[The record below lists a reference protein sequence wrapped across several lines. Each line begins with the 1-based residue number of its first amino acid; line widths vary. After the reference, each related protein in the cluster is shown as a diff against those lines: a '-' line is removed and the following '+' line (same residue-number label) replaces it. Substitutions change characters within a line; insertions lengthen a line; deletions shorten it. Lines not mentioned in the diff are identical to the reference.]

1 MVQFAEA
8 ATLEPQ
14 VLVSLNGAV
23 AVMPLIFRVVLPL
36 FVRVTD
42 CGALGVPTGCDEKLR
57 LAGFSKTRA
66 AALPFS
72 GTVCGLPAALSAT
85 DTAAL
90 AGPGAVGVKV
100 TLIVQVPFAATVVP
114 HVLVWLNSP
123 PPTILMLLIFRMVLE
138 VLVKVIFC
146 AGLLLPTFPV
156 KFRTVGLKVTLIPV
170 PIMVTESVLLAVLST
185 A

>member
-8 ATLEPQ
+8 ATLDPQ

-66 AALPFS
+66 AALPFRN
-72 GTVCGLPAALSAT
+72 TACGLPGALSAT
-85 DTAAL
+85 DTVAL
-90 AGPGAVGVKV
+90 TGPGTVGVKV
-100 TLIVQVPFAATVVP
+100 TLMVQLADAATLDP
-114 HVLVWLNSP
+114 QVLV
-123 PPTILMLLIFRMVLE
+123 
-138 VLVKVIFC
+138 
-146 AGLLLPTFPV
+146 
-156 KFRTVGLKVTLIPV
+156 
-170 PIMVTESVLLAVLST
+170 
-185 A
+185 